1 MSVAEEG
8 APAGEIG
15 APTQRAW
22 VRPTLGRRI
31 KWRLEQGI
39 YVAFEAV
46 LGILPLTWL
55 AGLGRT
61 LGGAAYRIFPRRRR
75 TVERNLRIAF
85 AGERAPDELKA
96 MAREVFRRSGANL
109 LCSLGTADRDP
120 ATMTD
125 TLTVHGVERLHAA
138 LAPGKG
144 VVLVIAHMG
153 NWEAMAQWLP
163 LVIPPEVK
171 VANIYRPL
179 NNPWLDARV
188 LATRSRQGLHLFSKD
203 ESPLAMAA
211 FVRAGGVLS
220 IMSDQR
226 AGVAGELV
234 PFFGRTTSATPLP
247 AILARRTGAA
257 LIGVSLR
264 TRSTGRWA
272 LEFHAP
278 EEAHLATAGV
288 MRFLETIM
296 RVSAEDVFWF
306 QDRWRPGRK
315 APQRLEGRVA
325 RGEVPDPSKLRR
337 VLLWADEAGQWPS
350 APEAVPADV
359 RYERTGRAEDGDWQR
374 APGEAVRAFL
384 DRVDAGAALPLD
396 YVVGGGSEVRAACR
410 ALGLGWVEGGA

>member
-8 APAGEIG
+8 APAGEVG
-15 APTQRAW
+15 ATPQRAW
-22 VRPTLGRRI
+22 VRPTFGRRI

-39 YVAFEAV
+39 YVAFEAA
-46 LGILPLTWL
+46 LGVLPLIWL
-55 AGLGRT
+55 AGFGRA
-61 LGGAAYRIFPRRRR
+61 LGGVAYRIFPRRRR

-85 AGERAPDELKA
+85 AGERAPEELKV
-96 MAREVFRRSGANL
+96 MAQEVFRRSGANL
-109 LCSLGTADRDP
+109 LCSFGTAGKDP
-120 ATMTD
+120 ATTVD
-125 TLTVHGVERLHAA
+125 TLTMHGEERLRDA

-163 LVIPPEVK
+163 RLIPPGVK
-171 VANIYRPL
+171 AANIYRPL

-188 LATRSRQGLHLFSKD
+188 LATRSRQGLRLFSKD

-226 AGVAGELV
+226 AGIAGELV
-234 PFFGRTTSATPLP
+234 PFFGRITSATPLP

-257 LIGVSLR
+257 LLGVSLR

-278 EEAHLATAGV
+278 EEVHLPTAGV
-288 MRFLETIM
+288 MRFLEQIM

-306 QDRWRPGRK
+306 QDRWRSGRK
-315 APQRLEGRVA
+315 APQRLDGRVA
-325 RGEVPDPSKLRR
+325 RGEVPAASKWRR
-337 VLLWADEAGQWPS
+337 VLLWADAAGQWPI
-350 APEAVPADV
+350 APAAVPADV

-384 DRVDAGAALPLD
+384 ERIDSGAVLPLD
-396 YVVGGGSEVRAACR
+396 YVVGGGAEVRAACR
-410 ALGLGWVEGGA
+410 GLGLGWVEGTA